1 MRRAGVTTALASLLA
16 LAGPGHAD
24 DEPAPIAATLD
35 GSAGRVLAAFDVTS
49 TFHEAFRRRI
59 ASGIRS
65 VVVIEATLVDADGA
79 PIAKAL
85 RQCKMRYEVWDE
97 FLAVEVSEPNRRAA
111 QRLAVIDRGLEA
123 CGVVSGLELVE
134 LARVDRGARYR
145 LEVTVLLNPVDQE
158 TLDNVRDF
166 LANPQG
172 NREGK
177 AQTFFGRLAQLF
189 SSRPEL
195 GGERFGFRSAPS
207 PVRTIPLAR
216 PPPSPP
222 PSPSAKPGPT
232 TPSNPPAPNPSPAAP
247 TGPAPVE
254 ASAPRGA
261 P

>member
-1 MRRAGVTTALASLLA
+1 MRRAGVSIALASLLA

-97 FLAVEVSEPNRRAA
+97 FLAVELREPNRRAVET
-111 QRLAVIDRGLEA
+111 LPVIDRGLEA
-123 CGVVSGLELVE
+123 CGVVTGLELVE

-172 NREGK
+172 NREAK
-177 AQTFFGRLAQLF
+177 AQTFFGTLARLF
-189 SSRPEL
+189 STRPEL
-195 GGERFGFRSAPS
+195 GGERFGFRSALS
-207 PVRTIPLAR
+207 PVRTIPTAR
-216 PPPSPP
+216 PTPPA
-222 PSPSAKPGPT
+222 PSAKPGSAAPV
-232 TPSNPPAPNPSPAAP
+232 NPPAPNPSPAATP
-247 TGPAPVE
+247 SGPSPVE
-254 ASAPRGA
+254 AAAPRGA